1 MQADLFDGRTYS
13 APRDEGRLF
22 SQLQDVRA
30 LMRDGQ
36 WRTLANISAAT
47 GHPQASVSAR
57 LRDLRKPRWGSHTV
71 EREYIDQGL
80 WQYRLLVAA

>member
-13 APRDEGRLF
+13 APRDESRLF
-22 SQLQDVRA
+22 AQLEDV
-30 LMRDGQ
+30 LSVMRDGE
-36 WRTLANISAAT
+36 WHTLDAISAAT

-71 EREYIDQGL
+71 ERAYVERGL
-80 WQYRLLVAA
+80 FKYRMTV